1 MAPSS
6 ERQETEDGNWVMGY
20 GALHFRAICVAF
32 VACVG
37 LGLSDF
43 SAFGQPSPSFPYEF
57 GADTASQDDRR
68 AIRENIAFSG
78 FPIVVDAR
86 DGSIAPLAYSALSEQ
101 VSVQLGEVPDGALWG
116 EYGFSGYPLGQLSL
130 RPISEPVVPEPSAI
144 FGGFLAA
151 GLIIAFLIWT
161 RRKRISG
168 SNA

>member
-1 MAPSS
+1 
-6 ERQETEDGNWVMGY
+6 MGY
-20 GALHFRAICVAF
+20 CALHFRAIGVAF

-43 SAFGQPSPSFPYEF
+43 SAFGQASPSFPYEF

-68 AIRENIAFSG
+68 AVREDIAFSS
-78 FPIVVDAR
+78 FPIAIEAR
-86 DGSIAPLAYSALSEQ
+86 DGSIAPLAYSALSQQ
-101 VSVQLGEVPDGALWG
+101 VNVQLGEVPGGALLG
-116 EYGFSGYPLGQLSL
+116 ESGFAGYPLGQLSL